1 LDEAVILFV
10 DGVDGLDADVS
21 SQEAAMAPS
30 ACSSLLAFG
39 EAAFVSTV
47 ITPGV
52 VG

>member
-1 LDEAVILFV
+1 LDEAVILFD
-10 DGVDGLDADVS
+10 DGVEGLDADVS
-21 SQEAAMAPS
+21 SEAGMAPS